1 MSRDYDDSDPV
12 FGRPDNPR
20 ADSIFGQNAYRSST
34 LYSVRDKLAEHP
46 TYRRLRSLF
55 GPAPYPHICR
65 SHHDTP
71 VELGPAPSPSDLP
84 SKRGGTQAIG
94 LDVRDKSAPNSAD
107 LWRAQ
112 RVHWLPDLVVRP
124 GGEFDLPPDFPPE
137 RLVVRIQ
144 ADPGLDELREG
155 LLDPRW
161 NNAAAA
167 SSLQELSDRLTLLF
181 ARLYRELKGRLE
193 HLDAGMPKLP
203 RDAKRDALRH
213 GRRLLASA
221 FLLDHLGD
229 SLFARQR
236 QHRLAVPAAADFDW
250 RQAPSS

>member
-1 MSRDYDDSDPV
+1 M
-12 FGRPDNPR
+12 
-20 ADSIFGQNAYRSST
+20 
-34 LYSVRDKLAEHP
+34 RDKLAEHP

-71 VELGPAPSPSDLP
+71 VELGSAPSPSDLP

-94 LDVRDKSAPNSAD
+94 LDVRGKKAPDSAD

-124 GGEFDLPPDFPPE
+124 GGEFDLPPNFPPE

-155 LLDPRW
+155 VRLGDLMRG
-161 NNAAAA
+161 
-167 SSLQELSDRLTLLF
+167 SSLRSCSTRAGTMLRPPRRCRSCRTGSRCCLPGSIASLRADSSISTLACPSCLATPSAMRYVMAVVF
-181 ARLYRELKGRLE
+181 W
-193 HLDAGMPKLP
+193 
-203 RDAKRDALRH
+203 
-213 GRRLLASA
+213 RRRFYSTISGTLCLH
-221 FLLDHLGD
+221 DNV
-229 SLFARQR
+229 R
-236 QHRLAVPAAADFDW
+236 
-250 RQAPSS
+250 